1 VFTNAEKFD
10 TVSGYVQVPY
20 DEKTNLT
27 AKQLSKGLQ
36 DLKAGKKN
44 KVTEAITRFVDS
56 VNEKGFVTI
65 VRGSGN
71 ELYTSKV
78 EVPVSVYLNGLNEA
92 AVNERSDEEVKAII
106 ESSQAF
112 DSWIDSMSESELE
125 AMYAEY
131 EKSGIETLINEQN
144 DTTGKESSTKE
155 SSVTTPAKKESV
167 AEEIKETAKPEAEE
181 EGEIKTVTD
190 EKANEEGREKRRK
203 ELLSTEDGLED
214 TPPLAKTKPQISQS
228 QIEPDTAKTI
238 EVAGG
243 YKVTYQPKEMYDGSD
258 GAEVTITKPNG
269 DVEDLGRMYIE
280 DVADEVNKKIRGY
293 ELSRTGKKETQET
306 TEETE
311 QEETTT
317 KTKESEPVLKKA
329 DKAKQQ
335 DSIKMSW
342 PVFSTKYPDVSND
355 EYQRLRS
362 MAVRERR
369 TSPKLSRF
377 KSKPADRVVQLQGIV
392 MAKLKQAFPNVEVI
406 TDKAELEAVLSKDG
420 ARQMRTPTGTVYG
433 ALYEGR
439 IYLNPDEINPE
450 APIHEYAH
458 IWIDIARHK
467 FPELYRNVLAQVER
481 TPYFEEAKAT
491 YPDLSKQKQ
500 LEEAAVQAI
509 SEQGVR
515 ISEAQMDSSALRR
528 FIDAVK
534 RMGVAVMRFLGV
546 KTYPNFF
553 EMNFDQLINLS
564 AQDLLAASPITYA
577 TSEQI
582 QNLDLEAISVGIES
596 GVMDMRKGA
605 VDKYIN
611 NWTGKKYEGLI
622 PFLKDMFISGG
633 QRPTLKN
640 MDDQRQR
647 NISARFQQIQE
658 TSYNFRS
665 AIKQWSKGKTDA
677 EVNTALDAIRNY
689 LVKSTDIT
697 AINEVPNEL
706 KAVVTKMRS
715 DVDGLSQQLLDSG
728 FIDVNTDL
736 HASISSNLG
745 VYMNRSYATF
755 VDPKWLEMMFPE
767 GEPRQPIFEKLY
779 RDAFTYIKNAFNNH
793 VDVRDV
799 HYQLTTDANGNI
811 TGVTDAYDNVVTN
824 PAILSEVADAW
835 DTKEKITDDEV
846 DQYLKAFARKDKADA
861 EKAGLKSGKM
871 GKLDLGMFEKKKD
884 VPEVLRAFL
893 GEYTQPEAMYI
904 NSMRK
909 MASYIENQ
917 KFLIAL
923 KNQGMDKV
931 FFDKPTGTY
940 DQKISDVNEYSP
952 IAGLYTSIPVMNAL
966 ESGEASVRDKS
977 FKWLYALNA
986 ATKIGKTILAPR
998 SQIRN
1003 FLANPAIGLANGYYN
1018 PFMRKENMVN
1028 PFSLATQNLLGKGG
1042 EVLAELSRLGVI
1054 DSSASAKDM
1063 ETVIKLAFEEKSK
1076 LPIEEQ
1082 SDYTVVT
1089 ETISN
1094 AMRKTGIAASRLYEM
1109 GDAIHKIFNYYM
1121 ELAQVKY
1128 MFPDMEES
1136 QQKEL
1141 AGERFR
1147 HNNVLYS
1154 KTPKIVDKL
1163 RRNPIFSSFPSFRA
1177 EMLRLSYNIPE
1188 QAISDIRDG
1197 AESKNARQVAIGVNR
1212 LMGYIAAVVGIPL
1225 LMQVIS
1231 SAFGGDDDDDA
1242 MLRMTAPD
1250 YAKNTTK
1257 IIVGKPSQIDIKFI
1271 DLSWANP
1278 WSYQTDAYNAYVN
1291 GRLEGRSRT
1300 RALIDGT
1307 LEIFKPF
1314 MSEEIVVTVAGEL
1327 YANEDAS
1334 GGIIYNEE
1342 TGIADQSVD
1351 IMGYIYSKLKPGVIS
1366 DAERMYKAGVGRE
1379 EHGRKYDLS
1388 DEVVSQLTGA
1398 KVYEINLL
1406 RKLTSLS
1413 FKYKDLFE
1421 QDFKIYSNVAK
1432 RDSNAPEFKAEVE
1445 EAYQKANAQYKKRQQ
1460 ELITYVDMLRKKGV
1474 NDTEIYNNLKRVSNQ
1489 YDRNVWVDG
1498 VSLKMLPLMLLSG
1511 KTMDLYKYPEK

>member
-1 VFTNAEKFD
+1 VDNKTATQIHDIALSAKTYEEFKKQVEGLLGENTVNENRIAE
-10 TVSGYVQVPY
+10 QY
-20 DEKTNLT
+20 DEIREE
-27 AKQLSKGLQ
+27 AKS
-36 DLKAGKKN
+36 
-44 KVTEAITRFVDS
+44 
-56 VNEKGFVTI
+56 
-65 VRGSGN
+65 
-71 ELYTSKV
+71 
-78 EVPVSVYLNGLNEA
+78 
-92 AVNERSDEEVKAII
+92 
-106 ESSQAF
+106 
-112 DSWIDSMSESELE
+112 
-125 AMYAEY
+125 EY
-131 EKSGIETLINEQN
+131 EKQLERNLEDLRAAYTDATKADTGLRRMTEKSPKTIRGFIKRILNPTTTETVAENKARLVEMQRKYRKEKADMRALLPRERGSNFIIEKLSRAARNGDIDQETADLAIDLLRKQPSLFADLAISITAKTEDNGVQGWYRAADALVKIFKNPSDPTTAVHELLHHTERFLPHEVRDKIIAEWSNEVNLQISAIQKKLKTETNPEIRDALTQQILYLGLALERQVEPNFLNAQSMETIMSKYLGGYTDSKGVYHEGLGQSWYQLYNPSEWWAVNASRLFQEAKNKPELKSWTDKAKAFYNYLIDSVKKIFKGSPTAAVEKGLKAVLNGETLEDREGSQLSASRKLLNIKQKGSIE
-144 DTTGKESSTKE
+144 DRLKSIYDEVKSKE
-155 SSVTTPAKKESV
+155 SSVTTPAEKESV
-167 AEEIKETAKPEAEE
+167 AEEIKEQAKPEAEE

-931 FFDKPTGTY
+931 FFDKPTGSY

-966 ESGEASVRDKS
+966 GIGRSIEHEISS

-986 ATKIGKTILAPR
+986 ATKIGKTILAPK
-998 SQIRN
+998 SQVRN
-1003 FLANPAIGLANGYYN
+1003 FLSNIGIGLANGYYN
-1018 PFMRKENMVN
+1018 PFMRKGEMVN
-1028 PFSLATQNLLGKGG
+1028 PFKLAYDNLIGRGG
-1042 EVLAELSRLGVI
+1042 DVLAELSKLGVV

-1063 ETVIKLAFEEKSK
+1063 ETVIKLAFEEKAK
-1076 LPIEEQ
+1076 LPMEEQ
-1082 SDYTVVT
+1082 SDYYG
-1089 ETISN
+1089 S
-1094 AMRKTGIAASRLYEM
+1094 
-1109 GDAIHKIFNYYM
+1109 
-1121 ELAQVKY
+1121 
-1128 MFPDMEES
+1128 
-1136 QQKEL
+1136 
-1141 AGERFR
+1141 
-1147 HNNVLYS
+1147 
-1154 KTPKIVDKL
+1154 
-1163 RRNPIFSSFPSFRA
+1163 
-1177 EMLRLSYNIPE
+1177 
-1188 QAISDIRDG
+1188 
-1197 AESKNARQVAIGVNR
+1197 
-1212 LMGYIAAVVGIPL
+1212 
-1225 LMQVIS
+1225 
-1231 SAFGGDDDDDA
+1231 
-1242 MLRMTAPD
+1242 
-1250 YAKNTTK
+1250 
-1257 IIVGKPSQIDIKFI
+1257 
-1271 DLSWANP
+1271 
-1278 WSYQTDAYNAYVN
+1278 
-1291 GRLEGRSRT
+1291 
-1300 RALIDGT
+1300 
-1307 LEIFKPF
+1307 
-1314 MSEEIVVTVAGEL
+1314 
-1327 YANEDAS
+1327 
-1334 GGIIYNEE
+1334 
-1342 TGIADQSVD
+1342 
-1351 IMGYIYSKLKPGVIS
+1351 
-1366 DAERMYKAGVGRE
+1366 
-1379 EHGRKYDLS
+1379 
-1388 DEVVSQLTGA
+1388 
-1398 KVYEINLL
+1398 
-1406 RKLTSLS
+1406 
-1413 FKYKDLFE
+1413 
-1421 QDFKIYSNVAK
+1421 
-1432 RDSNAPEFKAEVE
+1432 
-1445 EAYQKANAQYKKRQQ
+1445 
-1460 ELITYVDMLRKKGV
+1460 
-1474 NDTEIYNNLKRVSNQ
+1474 
-1489 YDRNVWVDG
+1489 DRNHFRCN
-1498 VSLKMLPLMLLSG
+1498 
-1511 KTMDLYKYPEK
+1511 EKNRYGCFSTLRNGGCHTQDI